1 MSRAPAKPRTALQQA
16 LVALR
21 RHLGITQLQL
31 ALELNVT
38 PGTTARWETT
48 QPPRGRALEQ
58 IANFAERRGAL
69 VWTQTFRAALAEQ
82 RKDLRYQRRWNPID
96 DMHSYL
102 EAAIRNVYMAV
113 RTFGD
118 DRRLVTYWANIL
130 EALIPAHR
138 IVTHYASRQNAGVDE
153 LVTTG
158 AFTPAEAQQM
168 RDSIEGLRDLEHRLV
183 DYRKE
188 IAEQLKLINT
198 KKRKP
203 TK

>member
-1 MSRAPAKPRTALQQA
+1 MSRPPTKPRTAVQQA

-48 QPPRGRALEQ
+48 HAPRGRALQQ
-58 IANFAERRGAL
+58 IADFAERRGAL

-82 RKDLRYQRRWNPID
+82 SKDLRYQRSLNPVD
-96 DMHSYL
+96 DTHSYL
-102 EAAIRNVYMAV
+102 EAAIRNVYLAV
-113 RTFGD
+113 WAFGD

-138 IVTHYASRQNAGVDE
+138 IVIQRATRHDAGVDE
-153 LVTTG
+153 GLARG
-158 AFTPAEAQQM
+158 AFTPSEAQQI
-168 RDSIEGLRDLEHRLV
+168 RDSIEGLRDLERRLV
-183 DYRKE
+183 EHRKE
-188 IAEQLKLINT
+188 IT
-198 KKRKP
+198 KKLQLIDTKKGKP